1 MGSTCDELHGPYDG
15 IPIPR
20 AHAAC
25 YVAVPEIELVGLCDT
40 WPDQREAARR
50 KWGID
55 AVYADY
61 RRMLEATKPDIV
73 SVCTTAKP
81 RAEIMLAIAD
91 GGYGVRAIWAEKPI
105 TFSLEEADRVIHACE
120 KAGITLAVNC
130 SRRWDD
136 KYNQALRMVDD
147 GLIGDVLHVVALA
160 QCGLSHNGSHL
171 LTTLTMF
178 TGARAAWV
186 MGEVEGPSVV
196 GVRHGGDREKMF
208 EAADA
213 AASSD
218 ADFEGAGYVGFPNGV
233 RGYFRG
239 ISNGP
244 NEWAFDITGT
254 RGMLRILHDGW
265 TIEHWTNESLLR
277 GMTRGAPARRF
288 FPPPRTRRSVGINT
302 VCNLLDCMDGR
313 AVPKCSGEDAR
324 EALEIAIATR
334 ESHRRGNARV
344 SLPLPDRSLRIISR
358 EATSDVPRRIQRER
372 LASGSSIP

>member
-91 GGYGVRAIWAEKPI
+91 GGYGVKAIWAEKPI

-218 ADFEGAGYVGFPNGV
+218 ADFAGTGYVGFPNGV

-244 NEWAFDITGT
+244 NEWGVRYHGYARNATDSARRLDDRALDQRVVAARHDA
-254 RGMLRILHDGW
+254 RGPGAPFLSP
-265 TIEHWTNESLLR
+265 TEHAALR
-277 GMTRGAPARRF
+277 GDQYRLQLAGLHGRQSRAQMQRR
-288 FPPPRTRRSVGINT
+288 
-302 VCNLLDCMDGR
+302 
-313 AVPKCSGEDAR
+313 
-324 EALEIAIATR
+324 
-334 ESHRRGNARV
+334 
-344 SLPLPDRSLRIISR
+344 
-358 EATSDVPRRIQRER
+358 
-372 LASGSSIP
+372 